1 MTGIP
6 DRRSVL
12 THPKTAIG
20 GGTVVAGYDE
30 SREATT
36 ALMWAARY
44 ADARGLPLTVA
55 YAAWPTQP
63 GTSAGVGAVEA
74 KHVEDRAARVA
85 RRGAGRVAGLCPD
98 LKVRGKGAVG
108 NPAAELVMESST
120 ASLLVVGRRAAMPAD
135 SLGSVSFALGAHA
148 RCPVVVV
155 PGDSPHLVGPDHPV
169 VVGVDG
175 SASSDQAVTFAAD
188 AAAFAGAELLILSA
202 WTPRAPEP
210 WMSDCAGGLPGAHGG
225 VPGSGHGAADEHV
238 RSAVALVHEL
248 HPEVVTSK
256 DVRHGPTAS
265 VLLEASASAGMLV
278 VGSRGAG
285 GFAGL
290 MLGSVSRA
298 ALRQSEVPLAV
309 VRTGAV

>member
-1 MTGIP
+1 MTGIRN
-6 DRRSVL
+6 RRSIR
-12 THPKTAIG
+12 TQPKVVIG
-20 GGTVVAGYDE
+20 GGTVVVGYDE
-30 SREATT
+30 SREATN

-55 YAAWPTQP
+55 CAAWPTEP
-63 GTSAGVGAVEA
+63 VTTAGAGAVET
-74 KHVEDRAARVA
+74 KDLEHRAARVA
-85 RRGAGRVAGLCPD
+85 RRGAGRVAELCPD

-108 NPAAELVMESST
+108 NPAAELIMESST
-120 ASLLVVGRRAAMPAD
+120 ASVLVVGRRTALRAN
-135 SLGSVSFALGAHA
+135 SLGSVSFALGAHS

-155 PGDSPHLVGPDHPV
+155 PADSPHLVGPGHPV

-175 SASSDQAVTFAAD
+175 SAASAQAVTFAAD
-188 AAAFAGAELLILSA
+188 AAAVAGADLLILSA
-202 WTPRAPEP
+202 WIRPAPEP
-210 WMSDCAGGLPGAHGG
+210 WMCDSAGDLPRAHDAASE
-225 VPGSGHGAADEHV
+225 SGHGAAVQHV
-238 RSAVALVHEL
+238 RSAAALVHEL
-248 HPEVVTSK
+248 HPEVVTLQ

-265 VLLEASASAGMLV
+265 VLLEASASAGLLV

-309 VRTGAV
+309 VRAGAI